1 MTEIILFIFVGIV
14 LALVFFGFGVLY
26 SNRKRKDQST
36 GKRIEEYPFYPFI
49 KSESGH
55 IEFNIDMF
63 VEAVS
68 YLLKNRDTT
77 AAKQLIVIGEQNL
90 VRDVLSSTD
99 LNNYKKLYNQYDGS
113 SILND
118 NDQYLENF
126 KRIVSLVGKSFP
138 DTGIEILLH
147 NLVNPSKS
155 VVAIENGE
163 VTGRKIEN
171 GTTSLVLDLKT
182 RKERNQD
189 KLNYELNIGSRKFKC
204 TTIPIFRRDYGLV
217 GAICINIDVHF
228 IKDYVANDQAR
239 LERFIDNLLKTDF
252 ELEENI
258 LSKAEY
264 KKSLNGKK
272 HFLDNPILRQQAKKE
287 EREILVIM
295 FSDIV
300 NYTGLMNSDEH
311 KALKILENNRA
322 NHMLYIQKNHGK
334 ILKEMGD
341 GILVSFKSVL
351 NAVNAAMDLQQAMSQ
366 NEDYQLRIGIHM
378 GEVINSGNDIFGDG
392 VNIASR
398 IQGVAEP
405 GGIVISE
412 VVYQNVRNKLS
423 ATPALIGDKKL
434 KNVAGTVKLYQL

>member
-1 MTEIILFIFVGIV
+1 
-14 LALVFFGFGVLY
+14 
-26 SNRKRKDQST
+26 
-36 GKRIEEYPFYPFI
+36 
-49 KSESGH
+49 
-55 IEFNIDMF
+55 
-63 VEAVS
+63 
-68 YLLKNRDTT
+68 
-77 AAKQLIVIGEQNL
+77 
-90 VRDVLSSTD
+90 
-99 LNNYKKLYNQYDGS
+99 
-113 SILND
+113 
-118 NDQYLENF
+118 
-126 KRIVSLVGKSFP
+126 
-138 DTGIEILLH
+138 
-147 NLVNPSKS
+147 

-182 RKERNQD
+182 RREQNQD

-228 IKDYVANDQAR
+228 IKDYVANEQAR
-239 LERFIDNLLKTDF
+239 LERFLDNLLKTDF

-264 KKSLNGKK
+264 KKAVNGKR
-272 HFLDNPILRQQAKKE
+272 HYLDNPILYQQSTKE

-300 NYTGLMNSDEH
+300 NYTGLMNSDEQN
-311 KALKILENNRA
+311 ALKILENNRA
-322 NHMLYIQKNHGK
+322 NHTQAIRKSKGK

-351 NAVNAAMDLQQAMSQ
+351 SAVNAAIDIQQVMSQ

-398 IQGVAEP
+398 IQGEAEP
-405 GGIVISE
+405 GGIVVSE
-412 VVYQNVRNKLS
+412 VVYQNLRNKLECV
-423 ATPALIGDKKL
+423 PKLIGDRQL
-434 KNVAGTVKLYQL
+434 KNVAGTMKLYQL